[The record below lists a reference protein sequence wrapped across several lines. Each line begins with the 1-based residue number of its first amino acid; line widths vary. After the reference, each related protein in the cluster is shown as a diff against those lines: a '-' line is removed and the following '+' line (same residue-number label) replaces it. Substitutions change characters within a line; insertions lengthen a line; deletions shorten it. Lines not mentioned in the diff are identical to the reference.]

1 MRTSKY
7 SAAKRIDLARKLWDW
22 HPHPSQKEWLLDEH
36 PVKVAA
42 CGRRWGKT
50 ESAAVDIATYAITNP
65 GSVQMIVAPTYDQ
78 SKLISGTVERM
89 LLRSPDIRQFVQVVK
104 TPYPDIRYKTSRIMA
119 RTADDDGRNL
129 RGHSADRVI
138 VDEAAFVR
146 DEVIEEVIG
155 PMLADRNGQLVMI
168 STPFGKNHFY
178 RTFVQGMAD
187 GSWTMADGSWSM
199 ADGAG
204 KSNHDD
210 IGVHP
215 RSSAADSR
223 IRSFRFPSWANPH
236 ISREYIEHQRTVL
249 TDRQFRVEYEAEF
262 VDDTNAVF
270 PWADVQGAI
279 CDGAR
284 GRHGDAATPEETNSQ
299 LSTLNDQR
307 STIRIAGIDWARYSD
322 YTAVVVLEV
331 SNSQSPH
338 PRVAPSPCHQG
349 EQPPF
354 RVLCLDRFNRM
365 DWSSQVERVCDLLAK
380 HGVTAVS
387 ADQTSVGDPVL
398 EILRNALWTGRGM
411 DIAVEGVVFTNQNKR
426 EMVDNLAIRL
436 AHRELGI
443 PSDENL
449 VRELQYYE
457 YELTEHGNVR
467 TGARRGYHDDCV
479 MALALALHLA
489 PRYGYYGGFASSGR
503 TLLSA
508 KGW

>member
-1 MRTSKY
+1 MNECTLTS
-7 SAAKRIDLARKLWDW
+7 AMRIDMARELWSW
-22 HPHPSQKEWLLDEH
+22 VPHPSQREWLLDEH
-36 PVKVAA
+36 RVKVAA

-78 SKLISGTVERM
+78 SKLISGTVERL
-89 LLRSPDIRQFVQVVK
+89 LLRNPDIRRDVQVVK
-104 TPYPDIRYKTSRIMA
+104 TPYPDIRYMSSRIMA

-178 RTFVQGMAD
+178 RAFVQGQNSRGSTEMNAD
-187 GSWTMADGSWSM
+187 GETVGRDMGSDPS
-199 ADGAG
+199 GT
-204 KSNHDD
+204 SLSP
-210 IGVHP
+210 IGDHP
-215 RSSAADSR
+215 RSSAAR

-236 ISREYIEHQRTVL
+236 ISAEYIEHQRTVL

-270 PWADVQGAI
+270 PWADVQ
-279 CDGAR
+279 
-284 GRHGDAATPEETNSQ
+284 AAVWEVNGE
-299 LSTLNDQR
+299 R
-307 STIRIAGIDWARYSD
+307 STVNSGGIRIAGIDWARYSD

-331 SNSQSPH
+331 SASGSPT
-338 PRVAPSPCHQG
+338 PRVAPSPTHMG
-349 EQPPF
+349 TPSY
-354 RVLCLDRFNRM
+354 RVLQIDRFNRM
-365 DWSSQVERVCDLLAK
+365 DWGSQVERVCDLLSQY
-380 HGVTAVS
+380 GVTAVV

-398 EILRNALWTGRGM
+398 EILRNALWTDRGM

-443 PSDENL
+443 PADENL

-467 TGARRGYHDDCV
+467 TAARRGYHDDCV

-489 PRYGYYGGFASSGR
+489 PRYGYHGGFASSGR
-503 TLLSA
+503 QLLSV